1 MSEFLVFALIG
12 FVAQLIDGA
21 LGMGF
26 GVISSSV
33 LLGLGVPPAL
43 ASASVNAAK
52 IPTTATAALSH
63 LYHRNVDR
71 GTVLALCLFGTLG
84 GIIGM
89 ALLTSL
95 KGQVLTVLITIYLL
109 LIGGLILWRGITGIA
124 PSVIPAARK
133 RLIGFAGGLIEGIGG
148 SWGPIVT
155 TSLMGSGG
163 ESRYVIGSTN
173 FAEFFVSTAVFG
185 AYIFAFWIGY
195 WQGGTDWHTV
205 ALPVAGLVVGGLPAA
220 FFGGLLSKITPRKA
234 LTILVGLLAISIG
247 IYRLVLA

>member
-220 FFGGLLSKITPRKA
+220 FFESHLKTTTQYIQPPGVPACPVIHPQ
-234 LTILVGLLAISIG
+234 
-247 IYRLVLA
+247 